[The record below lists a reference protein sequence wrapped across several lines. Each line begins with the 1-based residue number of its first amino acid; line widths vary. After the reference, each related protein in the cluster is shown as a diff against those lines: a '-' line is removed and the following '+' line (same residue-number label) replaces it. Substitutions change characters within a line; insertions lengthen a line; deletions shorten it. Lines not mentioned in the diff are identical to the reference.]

1 MVVVFG
7 TKIAYEMLIL
17 TGYSAHQY
25 DLWVKGLGHINLKHR
40 SKRSISHILEKVSD
54 YNQEIP
60 KSQTADPPRH
70 REEEPQDINSN
81 KTSKN
86 KTPM

>member
-7 TKIAYEMLIL
+7 TKISYEMLIIM
-17 TGYSAHQY
+17 GYSAHQY
-25 DLWVKGLGHINLKHR
+25 DLWVKGLGNINLKHR
-40 SKRSISHILEKVSD
+40 SKRSMSHILEKVSD
-54 YNQEIP
+54 YDQETP
-60 KSQTADPPRH
+60 KSQTADPSRH
-70 REEEPQDINSN
+70 REEEPQDIYSN